1 MEKTIVIGGGLMG
14 SSAAW
19 QLSRQG
25 ESVLLIEQQPNVYK
39 NGSSYGESRIAR
51 SLGPE
56 GDIFSYLHN
65 RSVAEA
71 KQLISFLNA
80 ASKGTTHNMEDIYTH
95 SPVTYVFDH
104 TSIEEVKAIC
114 HEKQTDTYKI
124 ASHTHAHEVL
134 GMSIPAS
141 DTVIREFTD
150 YSGTFNPRVL
160 ITKLHDGIRQYGNRI
175 LYGHKIAGI
184 TRKHDHYK
192 IEAVDLHT
200 QETKLFLTEKL
211 AVAAGPYTGEL
222 LRHIAPQFSKIIT
235 PKRVF
240 TAFFKIKDAVYNAYS
255 KDEKEAIRQSQPS
268 YFQYDGLFYSMIDR
282 IDDDG
287 LPVFKA
293 GAHGIYHTIE
303 NMDECWNMQPS
314 DENVEWVRERLY
326 RYLKMLNISIQES
339 DLEYVHRQTC
349 VYSLTASGVPF
360 VSPGTSEDNSM
371 VVIGGMNGIGGKGS
385 LCYGLIAANLLLGRK
400 VEDPMY
406 VKTVAALT
414 VK

>member
-25 ESVLLIEQQPNVYK
+25 EQVLLIEQQQSVYK

-56 GDIFSYLHN
+56 DDIFSYLHN
-65 RSVAEA
+65 KSVAEA

-80 ASKGTTHNMEDIYTH
+80 ASNGNTHSMEDIYTH

-104 TSIEEVKAIC
+104 TSIEEMKAIC
-114 HEKQTDTYKI
+114 HEKQTDAYKI
-124 ASHTHAHEVL
+124 ASHTNAHEVL
-134 GMSIPAS
+134 GMTIPSS

-160 ITKLHDGIRQYGNRI
+160 IAKLHEGIRQYGNRI
-175 LYGHKIAGI
+175 LYGYKIAGI
-184 TRKHDHYK
+184 SRKHGHYE
-192 IEAVDLHT
+192 IEAVDLQT

-211 AVAAGPYTGEL
+211 VVAAGPYTGEL
-222 LRHIAPQFSKIIT
+222 LKHIAPQFGTLIT

-240 TAFFKIKDAVYNAYS
+240 TSFFKIKASVYLTYS
-255 KDEKEAIRQSQPS
+255 ADEKEAIRQSQPS

-293 GAHGIYHTIE
+293 GAHGIYHSIE
-303 NMDECWNMQPS
+303 NMDECWNTQPT

-339 DLEYVHRQTC
+339 DLEYVHKQSC
-349 VYSLTASGVPF
+349 VYSLTVNGLPF
-360 VSPGTSEDNSM
+360 VTPATQGDNSM

-385 LCYGLIAANLLLGRK
+385 MCYGLIAANLLLGKEEEEAMYKKTLEALRK
-400 VEDPMY
+400 
-406 VKTVAALT
+406 
-414 VK
+414 

>member
-1 MEKTIVIGGGLMG
+1 MEKTIVIGSGLMG

-25 ESVLLIEQQPNVYK
+25 EPVLVFEQQPSVYK

-56 GDIFSYLHN
+56 DDIFSYLHN
-65 RSVAEA
+65 KSVAEA

-80 ASKGTTHNMEDIYTH
+80 ASNGTTHSMEDIYTH

-104 TSIEEVKAIC
+104 TSIGEVDAIC
-114 HEKQTDTYKI
+114 HEKQTDAYKV

-134 GMSIPAS
+134 GMTIPSS

-150 YSGTFNPRVL
+150 YCGTFNPRVL
-160 ITKLHDGIRQYGNRI
+160 ITKLHEGIWQYGNRI

-184 TRKHDHYK
+184 SRKHGHYE

-200 QETKLFLTEKL
+200 QETKLFRTEKMV
-211 AVAAGPYTGEL
+211 VAAGPYTGEL

-240 TAFFKIKDAVYNAYS
+240 TAFFKIKDTVYNAYS
-255 KDEKEAIRQSQPS
+255 DHEKEAIWQSQPS

-303 NMDECWNMQPS
+303 NMDECWNTQPS

-326 RYLKMLNISIQES
+326 RYLKMLNISILES

-349 VYSLTASGVPF
+349 VYSLTASGIPF
-360 VSPGTSEDNSM
+360 VTPATPSDSSM

-385 LCYGLIAANLLLGRK
+385 LCYGLIAANLLLGK
-400 VEDPMY
+400 EEDEAMY
-406 VKTVAALT
+406 KKTLAALR
-414 VK
+414 K